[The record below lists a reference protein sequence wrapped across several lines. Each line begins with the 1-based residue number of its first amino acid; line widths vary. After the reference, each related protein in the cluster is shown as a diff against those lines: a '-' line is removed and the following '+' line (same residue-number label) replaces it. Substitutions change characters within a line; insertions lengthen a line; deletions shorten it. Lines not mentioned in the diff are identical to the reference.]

1 MTEFMR
7 PDKAKVA
14 DSFGNAAK
22 HYDAVAV
29 LQRMTGDTLIKR
41 LSKTPLVA
49 DRVIDLGVGTGYN
62 LPALTQL
69 FPTAQL
75 TAVDIA
81 LPMLNEARVKY
92 QSLDDVAYLQGDAEQ
107 LPLKDE
113 SVDVVFAN
121 LALQWCD
128 PLRSFAEIRR
138 VLKPGGSV
146 WFTSLGPD
154 SLNELRQAW
163 AAVDD
168 YPHVNQFHSVDAVK
182 QAIQQAGFDKSSLH
196 SEPHSL
202 FYDSAMLMMR
212 DLKVL
217 GARNMNQGRRRGL
230 TGKQLIQQV
239 SSNYEVMRLAEGLP
253 ATYQVIYGSAQINI
267 ASEEQR
273 K

>member
-1 MTEFMR
+1 MTEYLR

-14 DSFGNAAK
+14 TSFGNAAQ

-29 LQRMTGDTLIKR
+29 LQRMTGDALIKR
-41 LSKTPLVA
+41 LSKAQPA
-49 DRVIDLGVGTGYN
+49 AQRVIDLGVGTGYN
-62 LPALTQL
+62 LPALSQL
-69 FPTAQL
+69 FPAAQL
-75 TAVDIA
+75 IAVDIA
-81 LPMLNEARVKY
+81 LPMLKQAKQSHQQLNEVR
-92 QSLDDVAYLQGDAEQ
+92 YLLGDAEQ
-107 LPLKDE
+107 LPVQDN
-113 SVDVVFAN
+113 SVDLVFAN

-128 PLRSFAEIRR
+128 PRSSFAEISR

-168 YPHVNQFHSVDAVK
+168 YPHINQFYSVDAVQ
-182 QAIQQAGFDKSSLH
+182 QAIQQAGFVQLDLH

-202 FYDSAMLMMR
+202 FYDSAMAMMR

-230 TGKQLIQQV
+230 TGKQLLQQV
-239 SSNYEVMRLAEGLP
+239 SSNYEMMRLAEGLP
-253 ATYQVIYGSAQINI
+253 ASYQVIYGSAQLNSV
-267 ASEEQR
+267 SEEPA
-273 K
+273 